1 MHSNELQGSINTGAT
16 RLNGLSGGSRTK
28 CYAAQRKEKSLG
40 KLGKGFIKVTFQ
52 EGEITWET
60 VKSLK
65 GIKLFSLLRT
75 Q

>member
-1 MHSNELQGSINTGAT
+1 MEVVQNIVEH
-16 RLNGLSGGSRTK
+16 NG
-28 CYAAQRKEKSLG
+28 RKNYMF
-40 KLGKGFIKVTFQ
+40 GKGFIKVTFQ

-60 VKSLK
+60 MKSLK